1 MHWQSILVYFTS
13 MARQLKTRKITVEV
27 PEGLLKRAR
36 REGEGVSDVVRNALE
51 LRAAQQAWQRVAKW
65 SGKVKWSISLEELRE
80 D

>member
-1 MHWQSILVYFTS
+1 

-27 PEGLLKRAR
+27 PESLFKRAR

-51 LRAAQQAWQRVAKW
+51 LRASQQAWQRVARW
-65 SGKVKWSISLEELRE
+65 AGKVKWSISLEELRE